1 MDDEKRD
8 VATVEGGEAV
18 APAASEAVEREVEAL
33 KPRERDEIDELLNT
47 PIAVSIRGVE
57 FKVCSIPM
65 RGIPKL
71 QARFNEL
78 TATSLEDP
86 NREFTPEE
94 IRAMAEIIHMG
105 VKQHHPRLTA
115 ERLELLPLGA
125 VPKLIMAVMDLADF
139 FGDMRTLSAAQ
150 AIARSPSS

>member
-1 MDDEKRD
+1 MGDEKKVTAD
-8 VATVEGGEAV
+8 GAVEPAVTETVEK
-18 APAASEAVEREVEAL
+18 EVEAL

-47 PIAVSIRGVE
+47 PIPVSIRGVE

-65 RGIPKL
+65 REIPKL
-71 QARFNEL
+71 QARFNAL

-86 NREFTPEE
+86 DREFTPEE
-94 IRAMAEIIHMG
+94 IRAMAEIIYMG
-105 VKQHHPRLTA
+105 VKQHHPRLTV

-150 AIARSPSS
+150 AIARSSSS